1 MKNSLL
7 KALKVVALM
16 PFFASCHQT
25 NYEQIT
31 SQRQVDMLRKNGFEV
46 QITGESVTSICSG
59 AYLMYGLS
67 RKNKS
72 NDSVLYLHGWHKGT
86 GADIENIKV
95 TEDGITFLSDRVG
108 RQQMNYP
115 AAETA
120 GYRFAPL

>member
-86 GADIENIKV
+86 GADIENNELPRSRDCGV
-95 TEDGITFLSDRVG
+95 SFC
-108 RQQMNYP
+108 P
-115 AAETA
+115 AIATSA
-120 GYRFAPL
+120 ALDVSLCTLCLVA